1 LIPPTYVARA
11 RIFKQ
16 SMGARNRVGIGLSY
30 QSARLHR
37 LAVFIPEFLKRFQIR
52 SQLASGIRSLESI
65 PGLLKHLQIQAQ
77 ATLASGIGSLES
89 IPGLLKH
96 LQILA
101 QATLASRIGSL
112 ESIPWLHNMKNEDK
126 DNFFGSKRRKMNI
139 FVPQLMKE
147 QRKTNYSFLYYQRT
161 EDNQSICSSTIK
173 GTKTKRCICSS
184 TIQERR
190 RSKVFAPQLSK
201 ERRRSEVFVPQL
213 SKEKRRSEVF
223 VP

>member
-96 LQILA
+96 LIIL
-101 QATLASRIGSL
+101 GSGL
-112 ESIPWLHNMKNEDK
+112 YCICSSTIEGTKT
-126 DNFFGSKRRKMNI
+126 KR
-139 FVPQLMKE
+139 
-147 QRKTNYSFLYYQRT
+147 
-161 EDNQSICSSTIK
+161 SICSPTIK
-173 GTKTKRCICSS
+173 GTKTKQSICSL
-184 TIQERR
+184 TI
-190 RSKVFAPQLSK
+190 K
-201 ERRRSEVFVPQL
+201 ET
-213 SKEKRRSEVF
+213 KTK
-223 VP
+223 

>member
-96 LQILA
+96 LIIL
-101 QATLASRIGSL
+101 GSGL
-112 ESIPWLHNMKNEDK
+112 YCICSSTIEGTKT
-126 DNFFGSKRRKMNI
+126 KR
-139 FVPQLMKE
+139 
-147 QRKTNYSFLYYQRT
+147 
-161 EDNQSICSSTIK
+161 SICSPTIK
-173 GTKTKRCICSS
+173 GTKTKQSICSLTIKETKTKWSIHSS
-184 TIQERR
+184 TIEGTKSK
-190 RSKVFAPQLSK
+190 RSIHSSTIWIAIAIDQQSLPSPPTPWLSVIAFFSHCPVGEGTTEYTK
-201 ERRRSEVFVPQL
+201 LRFPEQGWRVH
-213 SKEKRRSEVF
+213 
-223 VP
+223 